1 MDEKCLNF
9 YFHSIIILNSTM
21 EFSYKDG
28 ETHPKKG
35 KNKEEIESNI

>member
-1 MDEKCLNF
+1 
-9 YFHSIIILNSTM
+9 M

-35 KNKEEIESNI
+35 KNKEEIESNIWVKRSIRLWLSMS